1 MPATTQTLGTKTDH
15 GRLRQ
20 KIVEKL
26 LADVFR
32 GRLSAG
38 RHLVTQELADRFKV
52 SHTPIREALK
62 QLEVEGLVEH
72 VPYRGVRVVEFS
84 IDDVEDIYAMRTVLE
99 SLAARSAAAC
109 LTDDELAEIR
119 HYHEAMM
126 AIADPTAGTN
136 LQAIRELNRQFHLA
150 IIQGSHRT
158 HLIRTLEQMWSW
170 FPTMLWSQFAL
181 AADTA
186 TPQRAG
192 ADNRDHGQIVA
203 ALAAHDP
210 EAAAEAMRTH
220 IEQTKLALEYHLKFD
235 PKPTLE
241 L

>member
-1 MPATTQTLGTKTDH
+1 MSTYLLGDH
-15 GRLRQ
+15 KQLHNVVIDRLRDMIMHGELRAGEWLRQ
-20 KIVEKL
+20 ER
-26 LADVFR
+26 LAQQL
-32 GRLSAG
+32 G
-38 RHLVTQELADRFKV
+38 V

-84 IDDVEDIYAMRTVLE
+84 IDDVEDIYSMRTVLE
-99 SLAARSAAAC
+99 SLAARAAATC
-109 LTDDELAEIR
+109 LTDDELTQIR
-119 HYHEAMM
+119 RYHEAML
-126 AIADPTAGTN
+126 AIDEPSSGEN

-150 IIQGSHRT
+150 VIQGSHRA
-158 HLIRTLEQMWSW
+158 HLVRTLEQMWSW

-203 ALAAHDP
+203 ALAAHDA
-210 EAAAEAMRTH
+210 EAADEAMRTH
-220 IEQTKLALEYHLKFD
+220 IEQTKLALEYHLKFE
-235 PKPTLE
+235 PKPIPE
-241 L
+241 H